1 MRCLLQGQSGGVD
14 IERDIEKPVASQE
27 SAHVEASGKVTYFGP
42 DFVYPGGVMAINAG
56 GTTQITLPGIIGDTG
71 LQSFTADGL
80 TVYASGGNTK
90 AVASPAWQNQ
100 TPAGAVLKKSDSTA
114 LVGVCPL
121 PRIQIKSKS
130 GVDFTIPNNGS
141 ANLAAQMNAFPAMLC
156 DDKIR
161 FFIPM
166 GIAKGNDPDKLFQ
179 FALTFKKAATT
190 PLQFFYRT
198 YGTKAQKSLLTLND
212 PNAFTFSADIYGV
225 SCVYQ
230 LPSAT
235 GKFVAGCVCPKNTSN
250 AITLAW
256 EQKQI
261 LHMLTNGKN
270 YNTDFWNDVSSPW
283 AFVRYVGAVYHKINT
298 RSDDQIA
305 TSDPWLGVQ
314 VEQDGTAESGARVFS
329 TTQIG
334 LNISQYSKA
343 ILHIWYRCDSATGA
357 VAGFMLRPDPRPD
370 DYYHWSSYESYS
382 PAYTVLPQADTLTET
397 TLEYDVSG
405 CASSDSYQIFLQVC
419 GGISG
424 ANEIYISDIEFVT

>member
-130 GVDFTIPNNGS
+130 GVDYTIQNNGS

-179 FALTFKKAATT
+179 FALTFKKVATT

-230 LPSAT
+230 LQSAT
-235 GKFVAGCVCPKNTSN
+235 GKFVAGCVCPKNTSY
-250 AITLAW
+250 AVTLTW

-261 LHMLTNGKN
+261 LHMLTSGKN
-270 YNTDFWNDVSSPW
+270 YNADFWKKGTYWMFVLYASPN
-283 AFVRYVGAVYHKINT
+283 YHRINT
-298 RSDDQIA
+298 RGADEEV
-305 TSDPWLGVQ
+305 TGDPWVGIQ
-314 VEQDGTAESGARVFS
+314 VEQDGTSETGVRMLSPSFH
-329 TTQIG
+329 G

-357 VAGFMLRPDPRPD
+357 VAGFMLRPDPSPD
-370 DYYHWSSYESYS
+370 DYYQWSSYESYS
-382 PAYTVLPQADTLTET
+382 TAYTVLPQADTLTEA

-405 CASSDSYQIFLQVC
+405 CESSERYQIFLQVC

-424 ANEIYISDIEFVT
+424 TNEIYVSDIEFVT

>member
-14 IERDIEKPVASQE
+14 IERDIEKPVASHE

-71 LQSFTADGL
+71 LQSFTADGM

-130 GVDFTIPNNGS
+130 GVDYTIPNNGS

-179 FALTFKKAATT
+179 FALTFKKVATT

-198 YGTKAQKSLLTLND
+198 YGTKTQKSLLTLND

-230 LPSAT
+230 LSSAT

-261 LHMLTNGKN
+261 YHMLTNGTI
-270 YNTDFWNDVSSPW
+270 YNTDIFWPYPLYKWLFISYGSP
-283 AFVRYVGAVYHKINT
+283 AYEEINT
-298 RSDDQIA
+298 VNDRSIMTA
-305 TSDPWLGVQ
+305 DPWVGVR
-314 VEQDGTAESGARVFS
+314 VFEDTDGTINKSIRIFTCGA
-329 TTQIG
+329 TD
-334 LNISQYSKA
+334 ISSYSKA
-343 ILHIWYRCDSATGA
+343 IIRAWYRCDSENATVIGIMRNPRDGTDYGSMA
-357 VAGFMLRPDPRPD
+357 YEEHGVAYQKFPVSTGLKEVNIEFDISN
-370 DYYHWSSYESYS
+370 SSE
-382 PAYTVLPQADTLTET
+382 TDTYIFAQTSEA
-397 TLEYDVSG
+397 VSG
-405 CASSDSYQIFLQVC
+405 V
-419 GGISG
+419 
-424 ANEIYISDIEFVT
+424 NEVYFSDIEFVT